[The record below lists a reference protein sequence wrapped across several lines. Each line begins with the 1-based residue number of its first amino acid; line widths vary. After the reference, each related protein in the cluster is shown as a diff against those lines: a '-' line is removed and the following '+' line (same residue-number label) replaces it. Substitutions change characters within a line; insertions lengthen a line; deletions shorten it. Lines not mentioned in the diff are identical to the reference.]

1 MGNRKNF
8 NIFIFLV
15 LLLALMMSFTYPS
28 RLHETEPTA
37 APSMAPSAKY
47 QKFDVKNSKPFFLNK
62 RGRQNKKEKGL
73 NRNKMKKKKIKNFNA
88 KPFLVMLPKGFVP
101 PSGSSPCHNLYP
113 NSVTFFCD
121 LSTNRRP

>member
-8 NIFIFLV
+8 NIFISLV

-28 RLHETEPTA
+28 ELHETQPTA
-37 APSMAPSAKY
+37 APSMAPPAKY
-47 QKFDVKNSKPFFLNK
+47 QKFDVKKSTPFFLNK
-62 RGRQNKKEKGL
+62 QGRQNKKVKGL
-73 NRNKMKKKKIKNFNA
+73 NRKEMKKKNA

-113 NSVTFFCD
+113 NSVTFFCA
-121 LSTNRRP
+121 LSTERRP